1 MLTVPGKHS
10 QLLIVLFMMVNM
22 EFPPSAPS
30 PIAIMG
36 WTLPLCVH
44 VCACVGVGVGVGVSV
59 WMGGCVCGG
68 GGGTVQH
75 YIRQTCLWKINALLL
90 EISTYFAGDKC
101 VYHWR

>member
-44 VCACVGVGVGVGVSV
+44 VCACVGVGVGVCVSV
-59 WMGGCVCGG
+59 WMGVCVCVCGG
-68 GGGTVQH
+68 GGGGGD
-75 YIRQTCLWKINALLL
+75 
-90 EISTYFAGDKC
+90 STTLYKANVFVEDKCIIAGDKRVFC
-101 VYHWR
+101 WR